1 METVNIHQ
9 AKTNLSRLLSRVE
22 LGEEIVISN
31 GGTPIA
37 KLVPFRRSL
46 ERRSSLGQDQGKFTV
61 PDDFNA
67 PLPEDILVAF
77 EGGLASKKSIKF

>member
-31 GGTPIA
+31 RGIPVA
-37 KLVPFRRSL
+37 KLVPFSTSSNRKA
-46 ERRSSLGQDQGKFTV
+46 SLGIDRGRFIV
-61 PDDFNA
+61 PEDFNA
-67 PLPEDILVAF
+67 PLPEDILSAF
-77 EGGLASKKSIKF
+77 EGSEG